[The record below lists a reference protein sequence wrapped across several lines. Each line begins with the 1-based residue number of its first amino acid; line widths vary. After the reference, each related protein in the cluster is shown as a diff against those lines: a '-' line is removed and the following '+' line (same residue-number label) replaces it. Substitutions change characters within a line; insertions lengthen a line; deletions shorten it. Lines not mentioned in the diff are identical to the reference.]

1 MIFTAIIT
9 LVCSFITAASSLFLA
24 ILTIWRGPKKGYI
37 YFWAVICLAFFLFS
51 LMLPLAQLISRDSD
65 HALGILKF
73 SFVGVVIIAMN
84 LFPFIYSLTEQLK
97 QKLGRV
103 FLAYLTG
110 LPFLII
116 FLVYPNLIL
125 TYIGPRSGLPFY
137 PHLDSSLSFAYLCW
151 TILAFSLAL
160 LLVLRLFLQSKGIL
174 RVQLKYMFVGFAV
187 GIVGGLSTFFPL
199 FGLDSWPFVLPMLFL
214 PFFSIV
220 ITYGIVKHRLMDLNL
235 LLSRALGY
243 FLTSGAFLAVYAFFV
258 FASESLLKITL
269 GQNLWLASGVM
280 MVLIAFLFEPFR
292 SFTQKSLYRI
302 FSRGFYEYPKVVLES
317 VETLVTKLKIEDLL
331 KAVADLVAGALGVRK
346 IAVLLPMT
354 KNNRFYIGYSNG
366 IDTTMLNNFSLTANE
381 PILGWL
387 RTHNQIFI
395 LEQEKKNIT
404 KKELSILISNLS
416 FLPFEYLV
424 PLVLKDRLL
433 AVLALGAKESSRFL
447 SDQDIDLLKTIS
459 KQAAVALENAQLYQ
473 EISLSQSAL
482 LDEKQRTEAVISSL
496 LDGLVMVDKLNNVV
510 LINPA
515 AEQMLGVHAD
525 LILGN
530 PPNPSQRF
538 LYQVL
543 MSRSGG
549 GVFEIEIFGPPLRIL
564 RVISAP
570 VKGAGDE
577 SLGTVNA
584 LHDVTRERIIDQMKS
599 EFISIASH
607 RFRTPLSALK
617 WSLSMLLQGDVGQLS
632 NQQEELLKKSFATNE
647 HMIHLVN
654 DLLNVSKIEEGKI
667 PYQYQRVQII
677 DKLRE
682 VVDENQS
689 QLQRVNLRLNLIL
702 PDDEIPEILADSE
715 KIKSV
720 LEIIIDNAVKYTLP
734 GGQIDISVKQQG
746 QEIEIC
752 VADTGVGIPKNQQ
765 SDIFTKFFRG
775 ANVVRMQTEGTGL
788 GLFLAKTVV
797 EEHGGRIWFESK
809 EGKGSKFF
817 IVLPIKSN

>member
-1 MIFTAIIT
+1 
-9 LVCSFITAASSLFLA
+9 
-24 ILTIWRGPKKGYI
+24 
-37 YFWAVICLAFFLFS
+37 
-51 LMLPLAQLISRDSD
+51 
-65 HALGILKF
+65 
-73 SFVGVVIIAMN
+73 
-84 LFPFIYSLTEQLK
+84 
-97 QKLGRV
+97 
-103 FLAYLTG
+103 
-110 LPFLII
+110 
-116 FLVYPNLIL
+116 
-125 TYIGPRSGLPFY
+125 
-137 PHLDSSLSFAYLCW
+137 
-151 TILAFSLAL
+151 
-160 LLVLRLFLQSKGIL
+160 
-174 RVQLKYMFVGFAV
+174 
-187 GIVGGLSTFFPL
+187 
-199 FGLDSWPFVLPMLFL
+199 
-214 PFFSIV
+214 
-220 ITYGIVKHRLMDLNL
+220 
-235 LLSRALGY
+235 
-243 FLTSGAFLAVYAFFV
+243 
-258 FASESLLKITL
+258 
-269 GQNLWLASGVM
+269 
-280 MVLIAFLFEPFR
+280 
-292 SFTQKSLYRI
+292 
-302 FSRGFYEYPKVVLES
+302 
-317 VETLVTKLKIEDLL
+317 
-331 KAVADLVAGALGVRK
+331 
-346 IAVLLPMT
+346 
-354 KNNRFYIGYSNG
+354 
-366 IDTTMLNNFSLTANE
+366 
-381 PILGWL
+381 
-387 RTHNQIFI
+387 
-395 LEQEKKNIT
+395 
-404 KKELSILISNLS
+404 
-416 FLPFEYLV
+416 
-424 PLVLKDRLL
+424 
-433 AVLALGAKESSRFL
+433 
-447 SDQDIDLLKTIS
+447 LKTIS